1 MKTLYLECKMGAAGD
16 MLCAALLGLFDE
28 TDVII
33 KELNDIGIPKVKFC
47 LEESKKCGIVGN
59 HLSVLIEGE
68 EEKPD
73 GASVHEHTHEHTHE
87 HVHDHNHSHE
97 HSHRSLYD
105 IEEIIESLSINK
117 EIKSD
122 IREVYELLAEAESE
136 VHGVPVAEIH
146 FHEVG
151 NLDAIADITAFCYL
165 MHLLDPDKVVV
176 SPINVGGGTVK
187 TAHGILPVP
196 APATAL
202 LLNGIPSYQSTI
214 ESELCTPTG
223 AALIKYFAFEYS
235 NQPVMTADKIG
246 YGMGKK
252 DFPQANCLRAVL
264 GNTKE
269 DTEQIVELAC
279 NVDDMTPEEIGFAI
293 EMLFDAGAVEVY
305 TTPIGMKKGRPGIV
319 ITCMC
324 RPEERDKMV
333 GMIFKHTTTIGVREY
348 LGNRYVLSREIKKID
363 TPYGEVR
370 VKRSYGH
377 DVSREKLEYDDI
389 SGIARLTGKSII
401 ELKKELTEDLN
412 D

>member
-1 MKTLYLECKMGAAGD
+1 M
-16 MLCAALLGLFDE
+16 
-28 TDVII
+28 
-33 KELNDIGIPKVKFC
+33 
-47 LEESKKCGIVGN
+47 
-59 HLSVLIEGE
+59 
-68 EEKPD
+68 
-73 GASVHEHTHEHTHE
+73 
-87 HVHDHNHSHE
+87 
-97 HSHRSLYD
+97 
-105 IEEIIESLSINK
+105 
-117 EIKSD
+117 
-122 IREVYELLAEAESE
+122 
-136 VHGVPVAEIH
+136 
-146 FHEVG
+146 G

-165 MHLLDPDKVVV
+165 MHHLDPDKVVV

-202 LLNGIPSYQSTI
+202 LLNGIPSYQSSI

-293 EMLFDAGAVEVY
+293 ETLFDAGAVEVY
-305 TTPIGMKKGRPGIV
+305 TTAIGMKKGRPGTI

-324 RPEERDKMV
+324 RTEERDKMV
-333 GMIFKHTTTIGVREY
+333 SLFFKHTTTIGIREY
-348 LGNRYVLSREIKKID
+348 ICNRYVLSREIKKID

-377 DVSREKLEYDDI
+377 DISREKLEYDDI
-389 SGIARLTGKSII
+389 SGIARRTGKSII
-401 ELKKELTEDLN
+401 ELKKELTGDLED
-412 D
+412 